1 MCCKESES
9 EERLRRQVDEMQ
21 LTVTLSDVEPDANEL
36 TEQIAALRSEVH
48 NLTHSPFHY
57 WYNIVTPTVNKT
69 YLHQFTIFIYFL
81 FWHRETLYNAQLTY
95 YDKSF
100 KLA

>member
-1 MCCKESES
+1 VCCKESESEERLRRQVDEIVYFIIIIILFMCCKESES

-57 WYNIVTPTVNKT
+57 
-69 YLHQFTIFIYFL
+69 
-81 FWHRETLYNAQLTY
+81 
-95 YDKSF
+95 
-100 KLA
+100 

>member
-57 WYNIVTPTVNKT
+57 
-69 YLHQFTIFIYFL
+69 
-81 FWHRETLYNAQLTY
+81 
-95 YDKSF
+95 
-100 KLA
+100 